1 MMTNDDFAS
10 ELHALHEK
18 VDRALTLLEDLKS
31 ARASRSAKRA
41 RKDKPPPLTDDEIK
55 EHQSRFSELYSRWM
69 EGQELDVQDEL
80 ELFDVD
86 GLRRFAD
93 ANNLNVTSKMPK
105 QRILQLIGARFREKR
120 QLHRGSSSKSNGT

>member
-1 MMTNDDFAS
+1 MTNDDFAT

-31 ARASRSAKRA
+31 ARASRSGKKSPRE
-41 RKDKPPPLTDDEIK
+41 KLPPLTDDEIK
-55 EHQSRFSELYSRWM
+55 QHQARFSDLYSRWLQ
-69 EGQELDVQDEL
+69 GQELDVQDEL
-80 ELFDVD
+80 ELLDVE

-105 QRILQLIGARFREKR
+105 QRVLQLIGARFREKR
-120 QLHRGSSSKSNGT
+120 QLHRGSSSNSNGT